1 MWLEAAPGLLTD
13 ESGVQP
19 SISILEPSPAAQGG
33 SFVGGGGG
41 LWPGQEATFLI
52 GTWKLMAKG
61 QAQAELGLCVGKEIR
76 GPALW
81 SLTFED
87 FLPEIKESE

>member
-1 MWLEAAPGLLTD
+1 MRVG
-13 ESGVQP
+13 SSHP
-19 SISILEPSPAAQGG
+19 SAFWNLPPLPRAVHSW
-33 SFVGGGGG
+33 GGGGG